1 MIASPALPNPRHTAF
16 GDARRP
22 AYLKSTVVLSVLL
35 SAIFE
40 SLARNSRS
48 QWLFGG
54 AANGFICVRG
64 LGMAAMTTPLVNFP
78 LTTPDCGSPPQPRKN
93 QTYGDAPISF
103 GASFIVN

>member
-1 MIASPALPNPRHTAF
+1 MIASPASPGPRH
-16 GDARRP
+16 P

-64 LGMAAMTTPLVNFP
+64 LGMAAMTTRLVNFP
-78 LTTPDCGSPPQPRKN
+78 STPPECCSPPQRGTN
-93 QTYGDAPISF
+93 QTYGDAPVSF
-103 GASFIVN
+103 RASFIVH